1 MCVPAVV
8 NAISLATH
16 GGQVVK
22 YDTYVFQ
29 LRVLV
34 MIIFVAAQ
42 APELVS
48 RDLRS
53 HVLPLY
59 FSRPLRRLDY
69 PAAKLGAFIL
79 ACLALLDIPLLLLY
93 LGAITQAHSGAAV
106 WDQTRALIPGLL
118 VGLAWAVLLASI
130 GLALA
135 SLSGRR
141 AYATGSIAICF
152 FLSWALAGL
161 LRGVTSEN
169 GAGAGAGARLS
180 GLVSPF
186 TVLDGR
192 APVARRHLTGAEPAA
207 GELRA
212 ALRPDVPADAGGRG
226 GRAGRPVPEGGRG
239 MSEPGGETSM
249 STIELRNV
257 SRWYG
262 NVVAINDITM
272 TIGPGVTGLL
282 GPNGAGKSTLL
293 HLISGFLEPSRGELT
308 VGGTASWRNPG
319 IYRTLGLVPERPA
332 VYPFLTGLE
341 FVRATARLHKLA
353 DPDRSAERAIAIV
366 EMAGAQDRKIST
378 YSKGMRQRIK
388 VAAALVHD
396 PQMLLLDEPFN
407 GMDPRQRLHM
417 MDLLETLGDEGR
429 TILFS
434 SHILEEVERLSG
446 TIQVIVAGRL
456 AASGDFR
463 AIRRLMTSRPHMFL
477 VRTSD
482 DRRLGAALIG
492 RPSVTGVEMS
502 GRGLQVKAS
511 DYGAFSREI
520 AGLTREQ
527 GIQLREL
534 LPEDESLESVFAY
547 LVEQ

>member
-1 MCVPAVV
+1 
-8 NAISLATH
+8 
-16 GGQVVK
+16 
-22 YDTYVFQ
+22 
-29 LRVLV
+29 
-34 MIIFVAAQ
+34 
-42 APELVS
+42 
-48 RDLRS
+48 
-53 HVLPLY
+53 
-59 FSRPLRRLDY
+59 
-69 PAAKLGAFIL
+69 
-79 ACLALLDIPLLLLY
+79 
-93 LGAITQAHSGAAV
+93 
-106 WDQTRALIPGLL
+106 
-118 VGLAWAVLLASI
+118 
-130 GLALA
+130 
-135 SLSGRR
+135 
-141 AYATGSIAICF
+141 
-152 FLSWALAGL
+152 
-161 LRGVTSEN
+161 
-169 GAGAGAGARLS
+169 
-180 GLVSPF
+180 
-186 TVLDGR
+186 
-192 APVARRHLTGAEPAA
+192 
-207 GELRA
+207 
-212 ALRPDVPADAGGRG
+212 
-226 GRAGRPVPEGGRG
+226 
-239 MSEPGGETSM
+239 MSA
-249 STIELRNV
+249 IELSNV

-308 VGGTASWRNPG
+308 VGGTASWRNPD

-547 LVEQ
+547 LVES